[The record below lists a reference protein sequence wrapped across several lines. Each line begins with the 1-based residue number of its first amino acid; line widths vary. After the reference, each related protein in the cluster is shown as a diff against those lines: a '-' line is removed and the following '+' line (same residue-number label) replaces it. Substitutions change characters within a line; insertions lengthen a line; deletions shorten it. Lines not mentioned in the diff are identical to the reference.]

1 MNNINPIYYG
11 VEGLKELNTFIQNN
25 KPSKIVLLVDEN
37 THELCYPKLI
47 TEIQADTDI
56 EILEIESGENN
67 KNLYICINL
76 WEALTELKIDRKA
89 LLINVGGGVL
99 TDMGGFIASCYK
111 RGINFINVPTTLLAM
126 VDASIGGKTG
136 VDLGSH
142 KNQIGNFVLPKMV
155 LVDVGFLNTL
165 PYEQLLSGFA
175 EILKHGL
182 IAEKKYWQKIIEL
195 DKIETEHLEELIKI
209 SIEIKKNVVSN
220 DFTETGL
227 RKILNFG
234 HTIGHAVESFFL
246 EKNAPILH
254 GEGVAM
260 GMIVESYISMK
271 KSLLSYCEYE
281 EIKSYI
287 SLLFPKLNLK
297 KEYFNDIFIFMQNDK
312 KNINNEIKFVLLEK
326 IGKAV
331 YDISVDK
338 ELIEE
343 AIYLYIDNE

>member
-47 TEIQADTDI
+47 TDIQADTEI

-182 IAEKKYWQKIIEL
+182 IAEKKYWQKITEL